1 LQVICK
7 TRKNRLVKQE
17 CTQRFADKKQK
28 TMISSQTMGYLHA
41 NSIFPKNGRRA
52 ATHFLFSVR
61 HPLSR
66 FLSWCKTLKNT
77 QYYFVLR
84 ILAPSS
90 HHVTP
95 LVFPPL
101 QTPTIIPAAAIH
113 ENPTV
118 PLAKQTTGRRSF
130 SMTNAFPP
138 WTGCFKRY
146 NSRNIHCTPF
156 HNNTTTKLWTSAIN
170 SFGME

>member
-77 QYYFVLR
+77 QYYFVSWLHLLTTSLPWFFPLCRRVQSSPQLR
-84 ILAPSS
+84 STRTQQSL
-90 HHVTP
+90 
-95 LVFPPL
+95 LQNKRLEDGVF
-101 QTPTIIPAAAIH
+101 Q
-113 ENPTV
+113 
-118 PLAKQTTGRRSF
+118 
-130 SMTNAFPP
+130 
-138 WTGCFKRY
+138 
-146 NSRNIHCTPF
+146 
-156 HNNTTTKLWTSAIN
+156 
-170 SFGME
+170 